1 MFQHKYDKSSVDS
14 IVSYADLLTGKSL
27 NEVVTL
33 PGQVENLKNKGDLG
47 RLVEAHFFEINP
59 SNKEIDF
66 PEAGLELKVTGLNQK
81 STGIFVAK
89 ERLVL
94 GMINF
99 QQIVNEEWETSYLV
113 MKCQLMLILF
123 YHFNKEIPR
132 ADQKFVLPPL
142 LYEISSWDEI
152 DLRRDW
158 ETIRSKVAAGRA
170 HELSE
175 GDTFLLGACRKGAG
189 GEGEALVSQP
199 ASGTK
204 AKSRAYA
211 FKPSYLNRV
220 IQRHQG
226 LLVEPTLMPVVS
238 FEEAT
243 LSKFEPYL
251 GASVSEISAQLNYFK
266 SGPNHK
272 GFLGELSRRMFG
284 TAKKA
289 LPEFAENGIEMKT
302 VRLGKGGVPPEDMS
316 FPHFDFLT
324 LHNQEWEDSEFF
336 DKIERKFLFVV
347 FALDS
352 EGELRFQKVFYW
364 NMPFE
369 DRLEAAAV
377 WHKTKEL
384 IGQGSVSFPRA
395 SQSRVAHVRP
405 HGRNRADTLSLPDG
419 TQFTK
424 QAFWLNRR
432 YVSEIVRGVS

>member
-1 MFQHKYDKSSVDS
+1 MFQDKYDKSSVAS
-14 IVSYADLLTGKSL
+14 IVAYADLLTGKSL
-27 NEVVTL
+27 SEVVTL

-47 RLVEAHFFEINP
+47 RLVETHFFEINP

-66 PEAGLELKVTGLNQK
+66 PEADLELKVTGVNQK
-81 STGIFVAK
+81 SSGHFVAK

-99 QQIVNEEWETSYLV
+99 QQIVNEDWETSYLV

-132 ADQKFVLPPL
+132 ADQEFVLPPL
-142 LYEISSWDEI
+142 LYGISNWDEI

-158 ETIRSKVAAGRA
+158 ETIRSKVAEGRA

-175 GDTFLLGACRKGAG
+175 GDTFLLGACRKGSG

-199 ASGTK
+199 ASETK
-204 AKSRAYA
+204 AKSRAYS

-226 LLVEPTLMPVVS
+226 LLAEPAFMPQVS
-238 FEEAT
+238 FEVAT
-243 LSKFEPYL
+243 LAKFEPYL
-251 GASVSEISAQLNYFK
+251 GLTVSEISVQLNYFK
-266 SGPNHK
+266 SGINHK

-284 TAKKA
+284 TSKKA

-324 LHNQEWEDSEFF
+324 VHNQAWEDSDFF
-336 DKIERKFLFVV
+336 EKIERKFLFVV
-347 FALDS
+347 FAADA
-352 EGELRFQKVFYW
+352 EGELRFEKVFYW

-369 DRLEAAAV
+369 DRMEAAAV

-384 IGQGSVSFPRA
+384 IGQSSVSFPRA
-395 SQSRVAHVRP
+395 SQTRVAHVRP
-405 HGRNRADTLSLPDG
+405 NGRNRADTLSLPDG

-432 YVSEIVRGVS
+432 YIAQIVRNAS